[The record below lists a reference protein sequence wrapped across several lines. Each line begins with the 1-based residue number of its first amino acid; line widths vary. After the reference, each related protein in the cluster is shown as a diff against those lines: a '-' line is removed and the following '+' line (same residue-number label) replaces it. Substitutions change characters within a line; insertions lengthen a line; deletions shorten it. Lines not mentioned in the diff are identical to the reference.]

1 MTGYTG
7 LLCNLFLCM
16 ERRDMSM
23 HKLYSI
29 GEVSKIMGVSVQTL
43 RYWANIKLLEPRY
56 ISPTTGYRY
65 YSYDQFHFIDRIK
78 YLQGFSF
85 SLDEIRDILLR
96 NDIEKLINM
105 LNDKKNDLENEIRKL
120 NNVVNMVTWYRDY
133 FMHGQVFEADHF
145 KYFEKR
151 YLVAIKIK
159 KNESKEEYHIRLQ
172 KIKNSGR
179 LKNLTYKR
187 QFSLI
192 LQYQKF
198 IQDNNDAPPMYIGMF
213 LQEKPAE
220 YSEYVMEIP
229 EGTYFCSMGK
239 ILSERCNFDKIKS
252 FFSLIGYNPKF
263 VLANEYENN
272 LYEYTECPYE
282 IQILLPEK
290 IQDSIKN
297 NVFNSK

>member
-1 MTGYTG
+1 
-7 LLCNLFLCM
+7 
-16 ERRDMSM
+16 M

-133 FMHGQVFEADHF
+133 FMHGQVFESDHF

-172 KIKNSGR
+172 KIKNSER

-192 LQYQKF
+192 LQYKKF
-198 IQDNNDAPPMYIGMF
+198 IQNDNITP
-213 LQEKPAE
+213 
-220 YSEYVMEIP
+220 
-229 EGTYFCSMGK
+229 
-239 ILSERCNFDKIKS
+239 
-252 FFSLIGYNPKF
+252 
-263 VLANEYENN
+263 
-272 LYEYTECPYE
+272 
-282 IQILLPEK
+282 LP
-290 IQDSIKN
+290 
-297 NVFNSK
+297 NVYRHVFTRKTC

>member
-1 MTGYTG
+1 
-7 LLCNLFLCM
+7 
-16 ERRDMSM
+16 M

-43 RYWANIKLLEPRY
+43 RYWANIKLLEPKY

-85 SLDEIRDILLR
+85 SLNEIRDILLR

-105 LNDKKNDLENEIRKL
+105 LNNKKNDLENEIKNL
-120 NNVVNMVTWYRDY
+120 NNVVDMVTWYHDY
-133 FMHGQVFEADHF
+133 FIHGQTIESDHL
-145 KYFEKR
+145 KYLKKR
-151 YLVAIKIK
+151 YLIAIKIK
-159 KNESKEEYHIRLQ
+159 KNESKESYHIRLQ
-172 KIKNSGR
+172 KIKNSGY
-179 LKNLTYKR
+179 LKTLVYKR

-192 LQYQKF
+192 LNYNKF
-198 IQDNNDAPPMYIGMF
+198 IQDNNAPSPAYIGIF
-213 LQEKPAE
+213 LQEKPDKN
-220 YSEYVMEIP
+220 SEYVIEIP

-239 ILSERCNFDKIKS
+239 ILSEKCNFHKIQA
-252 FFSLIGYNPKF
+252 FFQLIGYNPRF
-263 VLANEYENN
+263 ILANEYENN